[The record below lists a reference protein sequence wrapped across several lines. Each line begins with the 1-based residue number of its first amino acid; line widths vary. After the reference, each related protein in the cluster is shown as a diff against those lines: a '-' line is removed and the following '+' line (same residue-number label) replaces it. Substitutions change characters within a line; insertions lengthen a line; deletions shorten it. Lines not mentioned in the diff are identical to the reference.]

1 MGISYSP
8 DLEFWVSSSQ
18 IPIPKTNWQLKKSG
32 SGAIPIKTLAG
43 RLEIY
48 LGTSMTAY
56 IENDFLRAVL
66 LDHSKIIAAPRD
78 RIFFALTP
86 YECVGQVCPVVFI
99 DGAVKMPD
107 GRLLVY
113 FGGAAARMCVAE
125 STVVR
130 MLGFCLAAE

>member
-48 LGTSMTAY
+48 HGTSMTAY

-86 YECVGQVCPVVFI
+86 YECVGQVPCRLHRRRGENARWSSAGLFRRCRRAHVRRGVDRGANASVV
-99 DGAVKMPD
+99 DDK
-107 GRLLVY
+107 
-113 FGGAAARMCVAE
+113 
-125 STVVR
+125 
-130 MLGFCLAAE
+130 